1 MAPFRVVIIGGGLSG
16 PLLGNGLMNNNV
28 DFTLYERDN
37 ENARYEG
44 YQIRLGEG
52 ALRGFSACLTPAHQ
66 ETIMRKLGKSVDAV
80 ETAPSLFTS
89 GFEQLLDLTTVQ
101 SYSKSA
107 AINRVV
113 LRDLLM
119 EPLRRNT
126 KVEYQKEFV
135 DYEAVPGSGGAADKI
150 KVNFRDGSS
159 DTCDILVGADGSHSK
174 MNSQVGLSNLVP
186 IKSHWSFLLKGKLPY
201 ERMAELPANHR
212 MLSLGESDDGTD
224 IHITQFT
231 ASTKPALDW
240 RKNLQRNG
248 ATNQGNP
255 HVWLLGDAAHAMQ
268 PNRA

>member
-174 MNSQVGLSNLVP
+174 VITLKSRTIYCLTDRALRRTRKSVSATLSP
-186 IKSHWSFLLKGKLPY
+186 SKAIGRFC
-201 ERMAELPANHR
+201 
-212 MLSLGESDDGTD
+212 
-224 IHITQFT
+224 
-231 ASTKPALDW
+231 
-240 RKNLQRNG
+240 
-248 ATNQGNP
+248 
-255 HVWLLGDAAHAMQ
+255 
-268 PNRA
+268 